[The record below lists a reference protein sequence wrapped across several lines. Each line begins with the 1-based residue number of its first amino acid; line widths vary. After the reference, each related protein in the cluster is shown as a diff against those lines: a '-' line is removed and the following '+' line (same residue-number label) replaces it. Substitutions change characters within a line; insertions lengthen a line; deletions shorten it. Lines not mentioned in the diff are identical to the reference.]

1 MPLYLHSLGGEYL
14 EEIKNEEGKV
24 VSFHC
29 KLCECKF
36 NDPNA
41 KEAHLAGRRHRL
53 SYKVT
58 GFQHC
63 MKSVKRKRQRT
74 LVTFLQ
80 NVIYIIIIIV
90 SLCYRKRFNQILW
103 LILNQVDATVS
114 AKGKK
119 TSFAD
124 SGNKS
129 STGNGKSN
137 IFCSFFICL
146 FCDGTWLLAY
156 ACGQFKL
163 AKKVWCVS
171 RFQLENFIVTEG
183 ILD

>member
-1 MPLYLHSLGGEYL
+1 MPLALQFLGGEYL

-53 SYKVT
+53 SYKVS
-58 GFQHC
+58 GFQDC
-63 MKSVKRKRQRT
+63 EISVKKKKQ
-74 LVTFLQ
+74 LSFFKVTSSEVGGQ
-80 NVIYIIIIIV
+80 IILTIIV
-90 SLCYRKRFNQILW
+90 SLCYRKKFNQILW

-137 IFCSFFICL
+137 IFLLIFCL
-146 FCDGTWLLAY
+146 FVCDCTWLLAC
-156 ACGQFKL
+156 ASGLIKPV
-163 AKKVWCVS
+163 KKS
-171 RFQLENFIVTEG
+171 RFQVGFNLKI
-183 ILD
+183 